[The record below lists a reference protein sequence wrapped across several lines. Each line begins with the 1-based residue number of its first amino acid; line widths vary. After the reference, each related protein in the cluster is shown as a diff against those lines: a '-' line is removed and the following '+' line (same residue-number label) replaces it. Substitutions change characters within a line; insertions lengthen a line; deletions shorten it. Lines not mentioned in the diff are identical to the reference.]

1 MTAQE
6 KIALEKYENGEEF
19 SVSTFID
26 EDTII
31 LGYGNLDY
39 DFEFPLPAYITVKE
53 YGTQSWVE
61 YFRNK
66 GLNRYLTTNN
76 KTKEKSITP
85 YFNNAELETHKLLNT
100 NFTFKKL

>member
-1 MTAQE
+1 MNLQE

-31 LGYGNLDY
+31 LGYGKLDI
-39 DFEFPLPAYITVKE
+39 DFEFPLPSHITVKE

-61 YFRNK
+61 YFRQK
-66 GLNRYLTTNN
+66 GVNRYLATNTE
-76 KTKEKSITP
+76 TKEQSVTP
-85 YFNNAELETHKLLNT
+85 YFNNQQLETHELLNPKY
-100 NFTFKKL
+100 TFKKL